1 MGQGCSAE
9 KLQQIIKEVDVNGN
23 GVIEWPEFLQIMA
36 NIYSGKYSASTSAKT
51 VTSPEPSRTT
61 GTASSFKNAN
71 TPVASSTPA
80 KTNTTTTSTSTGS
93 PAPKPTTTT
102 TNTVSPAP
110 KTTTTTN
117 TGSPAPKPTTT
128 TNTVS
133 PAPKTT
139 TTTNTGTPAPKPA
152 TTTATSP
159 STSAANTANKPATQ
173 STGFQASKP
182 ATNPSSAPS
191 QQSTAPKS
199 PGVGI
204 GNRGSMNTNP
214 KCIECGKTVYTT
226 EAVTTNDMTWHKGCF
241 RCSEA
246 GCGIVLSLKTFIR
259 SGEKVFCDKHVPKY
273 KANVGVDTMAMAS
286 VKAAPK
292 LKGVS
297 GIKKDA
303 RTTFAPGKLQ
313 PLNLSEDQQ
322 QEDG

>member
-1 MGQGCSAE
+1 LHLNLWDKDVLKK

-36 NIYSGKYSASTSAKT
+36 NIYSGKYSAASTPAKT
-51 VTSPEPSRTT
+51 VTSPEPVRT
-61 GTASSFKNAN
+61 GTASSFKTAN

-80 KTNTTTTSTSTGS
+80 KTNTTTTATSTGS
-93 PAPKPTTTT
+93 PAPNPTTTTTTPAPKPTTTT
-102 TNTVSPAP
+102 TTPAP
-110 KTTTTTN
+110 KPTTTS
-117 TGSPAPKPTTT
+117 SPAPKPTTT
-128 TNTVS
+128 S
-133 PAPKTT
+133 S
-139 TTTNTGTPAPKPA
+139 PAPKPA
-152 TTTATSP
+152 TNTATSP
-159 STSAANTANKPATQ
+159 QPSTANTANKPAQ

-182 ATNPSSAPS
+182 ATTPSSAPS

-214 KCIECGKTVYTT
+214 KCVECGKTVYPT

-241 RCSEA
+241 RCGEV
-246 GCGIVLSLKTFIR
+246 GCGIVLSLKTFTR
-259 SGEKVFCDKHVPKY
+259 GGEKVYCDKHVPKY

-286 VKAAPK
+286 AKSAPK

-322 QEDG
+322 QEDE